1 MAAPLRPRAR
11 RAGAPRLPRAGAPFP
26 RHAGALRSSF
36 LIALLVPILAA
47 LAACGPGAVVPT
59 VPPDAT
65 SSSVPAATATPAP
78 TPAFPITLT
87 DDEGTEVEIEAEP
100 QAIVSLTPAATETL
114 FALGAGDRVVAK
126 VEDIAPFP
134 PEADDLPI
142 VATYLGVDVEQI
154 VDLEADLVIAGG
166 SNFTPPDAIAQL
178 RGLDIPVVVL
188 YANSVEE
195 ALAGIELVG
204 AASGTADEAAEL
216 TDAMRADF
224 DELAT
229 ATEGLDTPK
238 TFYEIDA
245 TADIYTVPADS
256 LYAEMLELAGADPI
270 TTDSSYEISLEELIA
285 ADPEVI
291 LLGDDADYTTAAD
304 VAARPGW
311 GDITAVKNGDVYP
324 ITDYVLVTRPGPRLA
339 DGLRALIEALHPE
352 ALD

>member
-11 RAGAPRLPRAGAPFP
+11 RAGAIRLPILA
-26 RHAGALRSSF
+26 
-36 LIALLVPILAA
+36 ALLVPILAV

-65 SSSVPAATATPAP
+65 SSAVPPATATPAP
-78 TPAFPITLT
+78 EPAFPVTLT
-87 DDEGTEVEIEAEP
+87 DDEGTEVEIAVEP

-126 VEDIAPFP
+126 VEDIAPDP
-134 PEADDLPI
+134 PEADALPV
-142 VATYLGVDVEQI
+142 VATFNGVDVERI

-166 SNFTPPDAIAQL
+166 SNFTPTDAIDQL
-178 RGLDIPVVVL
+178 RGLDIPVIVL

-195 ALAGIELVG
+195 VLAGIELVG
-204 AASGTADEAAEL
+204 AASGTSAEATEL
-216 TDAMRADF
+216 TDAMRAEF

-229 ATEGLDTPK
+229 ATEGLPTPK

-245 TADIYTVPADS
+245 TTDIYTVPADS
-256 LYAEMLELAGADPI
+256 LYSEMLELAGADPI
-270 TTDSSYEISLEELIA
+270 TTGSTYEISFEELIA

-311 GDITAVKNGDVYP
+311 GDITAVKNGAVYP
-324 ITDYVLVTRPGPRLA
+324 IAEYVLVTRPGPRLA

>member
-1 MAAPLRPRAR
+1 MAAPLRLRAR
-11 RAGAPRLPRAGAPFP
+11 RAGAT
-26 RHAGALRSSF
+26 RSPF
-36 LIALLVPILAA
+36 LIAVLVPILAI

-65 SSSVPAATATPAP
+65 SSSVPAATGTPTP
-78 TPAFPITLT
+78 TLAPAFPVTLT
-87 DDEGTEVEIEAEP
+87 DDEGTEVELEAEP

-126 VEDIAPFP
+126 VQDIAAYP
-134 PEADDLPI
+134 PEADALPI
-142 VATYLGVDVEQI
+142 VATFEGVDVEQI
-154 VDLEADLVIAGG
+154 VALEADLVIAGG
-166 SNFTPPDAIAQL
+166 NFFTPPDAIAQL
-178 RGLDIPVVVL
+178 RDLDVPVIVL
-188 YANSVEE
+188 YADSVEE
-195 ALAGIELVG
+195 ALAGIELIG
-204 AASGTADEAAEL
+204 AASGTAAEATEL
-216 TDAMRADF
+216 TDVMRADF
-224 DELAT
+224 DELAA
-229 ATEGLDTPK
+229 ATVGLPTPK

-270 TTDSSYEISLEELIA
+270 TTDSTYEISLEELIA

-311 GDITAVKNGDVYP
+311 ADITAVKTGDVYP
-324 ITDYVLVTRPGPRLA
+324 IADYVLVTRPGPRLA